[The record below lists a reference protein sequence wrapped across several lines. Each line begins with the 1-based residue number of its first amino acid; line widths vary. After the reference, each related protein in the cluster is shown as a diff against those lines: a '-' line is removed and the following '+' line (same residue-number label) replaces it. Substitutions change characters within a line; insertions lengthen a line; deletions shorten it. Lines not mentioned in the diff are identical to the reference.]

1 MLFDGVFSAVNRKAN
16 ECFMTTG
23 ILISIHTNRKT
34 SFQVKRLVSYYEKR
48 SAEEETKVRL
58 YIHACFSYSLG
69 TYSLII

>member
-48 SAEEETKVRL
+48 SAEEEPR
-58 YIHACFSYSLG
+58 
-69 TYSLII
+69 